1 MRDVQCIRNPNPDGG
16 RFRCLASMPLVPL
29 HHPFPIA
36 IPRGSL
42 TLGWLDAQ
50 IATLTGFAEAEGF
63 ELVKTFEE
71 IETGN
76 GQTRSR
82 SSSACLLPT

>member
-1 MRDVQCIRNPNPDGG
+1 MHPKTKSRRRTFSLPRIDLG
-16 RFRCLASMPLVPL
+16 RPMTPLVPL

-76 GQTRSR
+76 GQTR
-82 SSSACLLPT
+82 